1 MFVAVDDAVHPGRGR
16 RSRAHFG
23 HGEATCAAHVQ
34 HRASQSMIFYGSL
47 WPMAPHG
54 NFLKDISDI
63 FRIIS
68 PGDPKSLWQ
77 VVTLRALD
85 FMKIQI

>member
-1 MFVAVDDAVHPGRGR
+1 M
-16 RSRAHFG
+16 AHG
-23 HGEATCAAHVQ
+23 PT
-34 HRASQSMIFYGSL
+34 
-47 WPMAPHG
+47 W